1 MLWIRVATAA
11 VLLSLFIGG
20 LFFLSSRDWAL
31 ALLPMML
38 AGAWEWG
45 TLAGYGRACK
55 ISFCAGV
62 VLSALGIFFLTQY
75 GSAPAAV
82 EWATYGISVVFWC
95 GCVPLWLAIPLRVR
109 NPWVLALTGWILLV
123 PTWLALVSLQAIPLL
138 LLAILGIVWV
148 ADIAAYFAGHTW
160 GRHKLSPS
168 ISPGKT
174 WEGVAGAVVAVAVY
188 YGLVWNFGLREM
200 IPVSGFVA
208 AVLVAVLLPL
218 SIVGDLFESWIK
230 RQAGVKD
237 SGRLLPG
244 HGGVLDRIDALTSTL
259 PLAALAV
266 AWGLH
271 GGQ

>member
-11 VLLSLFIGG
+11 VLLPLFIGG
-20 LFFLSSRDWAL
+20 LFFLSSRDWAF
-31 ALLPMML
+31 ALLPLML

-45 TLAGYGRACK
+45 ALAGFGRACNV
-55 ISFCAGV
+55 SFCAGV
-62 VLSALGIFFLTQY
+62 VLSALGIFFIPQH
-75 GSAPAAV
+75 GSAAAV
-82 EWATYGISVVFWC
+82 AEWVVYGISVAFWC
-95 GCVPLWLAIPLRVR
+95 GCVPLWLGIPWRVR
-109 NPWVLALTGWILLV
+109 NPWVLVLTGWILLV

-138 LLAILGIVWV
+138 LLAILGFVWV

-160 GRHKLSPS
+160 GRHKLAPS

-188 YGLVWNFGLREM
+188 YGLVWNSGLRDM
-200 IPVSGFVA
+200 IPASGFVA
-208 AVLVAVLLPL
+208 AALATVLLPL
-218 SIVGDLFESWIK
+218 GIIGDLFESWIK

-266 AWGLH
+266 SWALH
-271 GGQ
+271 GAR